1 LGHYLAE
8 RVMLSVPRRGEDGEE
23 EGEGVKDE
31 FKTKRG
37 LGTFRYMLKDRRAL
51 FTCRT
56 YLAVY
61 K

>member
-1 LGHYLAE
+1 
-8 RVMLSVPRRGEDGEE
+8 MLSVPRRGEDGEE

-31 FKTKRG
+31 FKMKRG

-56 YLAVY
+56 YLVVY